1 MERDCAD
8 VRKRRHVLMATLEH
22 RDVVLAAYVVG
33 EEISRRRRFGHPV
46 PRTLTDLAT
55 TLNRA
60 VLAED
65 GQIAT
70 APAESDSRWSAERLA
85 AHLGVSARTVRRN
98 ARRYGGTKVGT
109 QWTFPA
115 RTEPPGSVTYLRAVA
130 G

>member
-1 MERDCAD
+1 MERNRAD
-8 VRKRRHVLMATLEH
+8 VRKRGHVLMAALEH

-46 PRTLTDLAT
+46 PRALAELHA

-60 VLAED
+60 IVTED
-65 GQIAT
+65 GQIGS
-70 APAESDSRWSAERLA
+70 PPVESDSRWSAERLA